1 VSGNRAARR
10 RQGAPAAEII
20 AAAEHYRAGRLDKA
34 EALCRKALQKT
45 PDDIN
50 ALHLL
55 GVVSL
60 ERGHPERAIQLIGRA
75 LARNPRIAQA
85 HGNLGNAYRAAGRR
99 EEADASYRRAIALE
113 PNFAQAHANLGFF
126 LYEQGDFTAALT
138 SCRRAAELDPHNP
151 QVLTNLGNVH
161 RALGQLEMAEAILRR
176 AVSLRPE
183 NADHHVNL
191 GNVLMDLKRF
201 EEAEACFRRAIALDP
216 GLARAHYGFATRLGL
231 AGDMEAAIASYRE
244 VLAASPGE
252 KLAWN
257 DLGRA
262 MRALG
267 RFEEAGDA
275 FRRALDIDP
284 DFADA
289 YRNLAA
295 CRQLAADEG
304 EIARLTA
311 LAARP
316 ELPIEDRAA
325 AGFAV
330 GKALDDAERFDDAFA
345 AYAEANRLYREAR
358 AAAGD
363 RFDAE
368 ALRQQVD
375 ATMARYTRD
384 YFASVARWGSASEVP
399 VFVLGM
405 PRSGTSL
412 VEQIAASH
420 SRVFGAGELRDIGE
434 LAAELG
440 PAPEEGDV
448 RRLADAHLAR
458 LRALGSGAERVID
471 KMPDNVF
478 KLGEIATLFPGA
490 RVVFCRRD
498 PRDICLSCYF
508 QKFTAGQLTFSYDLA
523 DCARRYRETER
534 LAGYWRGALPLR
546 MIEIEY
552 EALVADLEG
561 EARRLIEFL
570 GLDWERA
577 CLDFHRTQRTVMTAS
592 SWQVRQPLYD
602 RSVGRWRHY
611 EPHLGP
617 LFAALET
624 AEAGEGGL
632 AAISPS
638 PPLGAERAG

>member
-1 VSGNRAARR
+1 MSGNRAARR

-20 AAAEHYRAGRLDKA
+20 AAAEHYQAGRLDKA
-34 EALCRKALQKT
+34 EALCRRALQKT

-60 ERGHPERAIQLIGRA
+60 ELGHPDRAIQLISRA
-75 LARNPRIAQA
+75 LARNPQIVHA

-99 EEADASYRRAIALE
+99 EEAYASYRRAIALE

-151 QVLTNLGNVH
+151 QVLTNLGDVH
-161 RALGQLEMAEAILRR
+161 RALGQLETAEAILRR

-183 NADHHVNL
+183 NAEFHVNL

-216 GLARAHYGFATRLGL
+216 GLTRAHYGLATRLGL

-257 DLGRA
+257 GLGRA

-295 CRQLAADEG
+295 CRQLD
-304 EIARLTA
+304 AREEDLIRLRELTA
-311 LAARP
+311 RSG
-316 ELPIEDRAA
+316 LPIEERAA
-325 AGFAV
+325 AGFAI
-330 GKALDDAERFDDAFA
+330 GKALDDADRFDEAFA
-345 AYAEANRLYREAR
+345 AYEQANRAYRDAR
-358 AAAGD
+358 ALAGD
-363 RFDAE
+363 NFDA
-368 ALRQQVD
+368 ALLEREVD
-375 ATMARYTRD
+375 ELIARYGPD
-384 YFASVARWGSASEVP
+384 YFGSVAGWGNASELP
-399 VFVLGM
+399 VFIVGM

-420 SRVFGAGELRDIGE
+420 SLVFGAGELRDIGE
-434 LAAELG
+434 LAAQLG
-440 PAPEEGDV
+440 PAMAPAEVE
-448 RRLADAHLAR
+448 RLSETHLAR
-458 LRALGSGAERVID
+458 LRALGGGAERVVD

-478 KLGEIATLFPGA
+478 KLGAIATLFPGA
-490 RVVFCRRD
+490 RVIFCRRD

-534 LAGYWRGALPLR
+534 LAAHWRRVLPLR

-552 EALVADLEG
+552 EALVASLEV
-561 EARRLIEFL
+561 ESRCLLEFL
-570 GLDWERA
+570 GLDWEPA
-577 CLDFHRTQRTVMTAS
+577 CLEFHNTRRTVTTAS

-611 EPHLGP
+611 ANHLAP
-617 LFAALET
+617 LFADL
-624 AEAGEGGL
+624 GG
-632 AAISPS
+632 AP
-638 PPLGAERAG
+638 